1 MDECVVCRVRHGGHV
16 VGYRNHA
23 HRLARDVF
31 SEHTDARGVALPL
44 LGRMSAQRPQVI
56 RLARGRVSGVGFGL
70 GLPRCRNPNP
80 NPVPIPNPHPNPHPH
95 PHPNPHPHPHPNP
108 NQVIR
113 LLDKARTLGT
123 G

>member
-23 HRLARDVF
+23 HRLARDIF

-56 RLARGRVSGVGFGL
+56 RLARGRVSGVGLGL

-80 NPVPIPNPHPNPHPH
+80 NPVPIPNP
-95 PHPNPHPHPHPNP
+95 NP
-108 NQVIR
+108 NR
-113 LLDKARTLGT
+113 HPS
-123 G
+123 

>member
-56 RLARGRVSGVGFGL
+56 RLVWGRVSGSGSGWGYLAV
-70 GLPRCRNPNP
+70 
-80 NPVPIPNPHPNPHPH
+80 V
-95 PHPNPHPHPHPNP
+95 
-108 NQVIR
+108 
-113 LLDKARTLGT
+113 TLT
-123 G
+123 LTLSLTLTLTLILTLTLTLTPTLTLTLTLSR

>member
-70 GLPRCRNPNP
+70 GLPRCRHPNP
-80 NPVPIPNPHPNPHPH
+80 NPVPNPNPNPNPHPKPH
-95 PHPNPHPHPHPNP
+95 PHPNPNP